1 MDDHHHM
8 ILQTIELF
16 KILDKNHTY
25 TLSFRDITFG
35 ASDDLNCVTH
45 LGMKY

>member
-8 ILQTIELF
+8 ILHTIELT
-16 KILDKNHTY
+16 KIFDKNHTY
-25 TLSFRDITFG
+25 ALTFRDITFG
-35 ASDDLNCVTH
+35 ASDDLNDVTH